1 VSSIG
6 YPDDMALVG
15 TVGVAATYSELRLEE
30 VPEMGYNP
38 LGHPSRG
45 EICIRGKTLFSGY
58 YKDPELT
65 NQVIIDGWFH
75 TGGLSLSLS
84 LSLSLMLMRSCT
96 RTHILADGCFLF
108 LTFVL
113 CNHRGCRRD
122 EPRWSAED
130 NRQKEKYI

>member
-84 LSLSLMLMRSCT
+84 LSL
-96 RTHILADGCFLF
+96 ADAHALLHAHAHTGRWLLSIFNFCF
-108 LTFVL
+108 V
-113 CNHRGCRRD
+113 
-122 EPRWSAED
+122 
-130 NRQKEKYI
+130 

>member
-15 TVGVAATYSELRLEE
+15 TVGVASTYSELRLEE
-30 VPEMGYNP
+30 VPEMGYDP

-58 YKDPELT
+58 YKDPDLT

-75 TGGLSLSLS
+75 TGELSLSLS
-84 LSLSLMLMRSCT
+84 LSSSLSLVRARLHAH
-96 RTHILADGCFLF
+96 THTG
-108 LTFVL
+108 
-113 CNHRGCRRD
+113 R
-122 EPRWSAED
+122 
-130 NRQKEKYI
+130 